1 MCKPVSPTVS
11 KGLLRDCENRW
22 IVCSSSRE
30 CDVSRPAADDR
41 SRWAQSETAH
51 SHSRAAQQIS
61 DNCCLVHRRLS
72 SDPTRDHRNS
82 VRCLLCC
89 LHSSPTTGGGD
100 SMRPHTGR
108 GRGALRGVVAL
119 LCARPPVLL
128 GQQHQQQMT
137 NAFYMER

>member
-61 DNCCLVHRRLS
+61 DNCCLVHRRPGVTAIVSGFGVSSAVYSTHLRPLAAVTACGHTRAGAGAHSAVLS
-72 SDPTRDHRNS
+72 RCS
-82 VRCLLCC
+82 VPGLLCYSASNT
-89 LHSSPTTGGGD
+89 SS
-100 SMRPHTGR
+100 R
-108 GRGALRGVVAL
+108 
-119 LCARPPVLL
+119 
-128 GQQHQQQMT
+128 
-137 NAFYMER
+137 